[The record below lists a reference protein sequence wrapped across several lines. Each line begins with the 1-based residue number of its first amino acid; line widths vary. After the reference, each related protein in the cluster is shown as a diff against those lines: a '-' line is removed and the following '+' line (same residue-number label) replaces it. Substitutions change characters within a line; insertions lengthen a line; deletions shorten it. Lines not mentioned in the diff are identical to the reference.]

1 VIGGDRWLSMVMM
14 KRPLGVHESDA
25 GQQRHLTI
33 LARCGT
39 AKPPNLSYF
48 PYEMIRLRNRAD
60 M

>member
-1 VIGGDRWLSMVMM
+1 VVIGGDDE
-14 KRPLGVHESDA
+14 RPLGVRESDA

-39 AKPPNLSYF
+39 AKPPNLSYL